1 MHAHKLMLTSQSPSL
16 QAMFQVSYPQ
26 LSSLCQKQSLDKSMH
41 VSDFLCSQECES
53 EVAKR
58 LSNAR
63 ACPGSLD
70 IFYVCKLQGMSPNIL
85 VPLPF
90 AADAH
95 QVCVLIISFMI
106 IMTANALYGWQLSIV
121 LTFCS

>member
-58 LSNAR
+58 LRFSK
-63 ACPGSLD
+63 
-70 IFYVCKLQGMSPNIL
+70 CKG
-85 VPLPF
+85 
-90 AADAH
+90 
-95 QVCVLIISFMI
+95 
-106 IMTANALYGWQLSIV
+106 LSWK
-121 LTFCS
+121 S